1 MSWARESM
9 KCKFC
14 DPCSA
19 QNSEICRL
27 TTTQFSTSTV
37 AGIADEMVLEFRVVR
52 GTQVLAQHES
62 ALVDLC
68 ASVGEDEQAIE
79 DCVVSFLNS
88 AYFDEVDDQ
97 PETEG
102 PCSGDEETE
111 CLLDDMFE
119 NLWGSEFAETMT
131 PAPKADGQTAEAA
144 KPKSSKPL
152 PWRSR
157 SSPSG
162 TFVRDPKTGKMRNI
176 DA

>member
-1 MSWARESM
+1 M
-9 KCKFC
+9 
-14 DPCSA
+14 
-19 QNSEICRL
+19 
-27 TTTQFSTSTV
+27 
-37 AGIADEMVLEFRVVR
+37 AGIADEAVLEFRIVR

-88 AYFDEVDDQ
+88 AYSDEIDDQ
-97 PETEG
+97 TETEG
-102 PCSGDEETE
+102 PCSDDEETE

-119 NLWGSEFAETMT
+119 NLWGSETAETVA
-131 PAPKADGQTAEAA
+131 PAAKADIGQRLMDEA

>member
-1 MSWARESM
+1 M
-9 KCKFC
+9 
-14 DPCSA
+14 
-19 QNSEICRL
+19 
-27 TTTQFSTSTV
+27 
-37 AGIADEMVLEFRVVR
+37 
-52 GTQVLAQHES
+52 LAQHES

-88 AYFDEVDDQ
+88 AYSDEVDDQ
-97 PETEG
+97 PGTEG

-119 NLWGSEFAETMT
+119 NLWGSEFAETVT
-131 PAPKADGQTAEAA
+131 PSPKADIGQSAEVA